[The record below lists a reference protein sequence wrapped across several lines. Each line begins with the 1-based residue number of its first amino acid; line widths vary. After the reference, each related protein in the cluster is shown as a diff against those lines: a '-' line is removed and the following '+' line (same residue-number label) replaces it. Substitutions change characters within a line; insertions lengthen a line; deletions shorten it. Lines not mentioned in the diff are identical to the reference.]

1 MPLTNEDLDKWL
13 DRLQKCK
20 SRPEL
25 FQLLDEFRPL
35 EWSDEQ
41 RAVMAKAY
49 MLLLENRLKQQP
61 SDTAVADKKGG
72 PDGPVWYE
80 KM

>member
-1 MPLTNEDLDKWL
+1 
-13 DRLQKCK
+13 
-20 SRPEL
+20 
-25 FQLLDEFRPL
+25 
-35 EWSDEQ
+35 
-41 RAVMAKAY
+41 MAKAY